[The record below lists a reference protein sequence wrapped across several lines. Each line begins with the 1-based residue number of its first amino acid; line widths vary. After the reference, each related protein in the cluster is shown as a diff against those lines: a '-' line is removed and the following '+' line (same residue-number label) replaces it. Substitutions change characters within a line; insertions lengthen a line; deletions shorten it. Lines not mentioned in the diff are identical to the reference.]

1 MIYALAVVALV
12 PASLLTIAGG
22 ALFGVLRGASFAVV
36 GATLGSVTAFLL
48 SRHIARRA
56 IGRRLAQMPRFGAI
70 DRAVS
75 MQGLR
80 VVLLLRLSPIV
91 PFNVLN
97 YALGLT
103 AISLRD
109 FLLASAGMI
118 PGAFMYAYCGKIA
131 GIALALAGKTQV
143 PRDASYYGLLLAGL
157 AATIA
162 AATVVTRTAQRAL
175 GDV

>member
-1 MIYALAVVALV
+1 VIYAIAVAALV

-22 ALFGVLRGASFAVV
+22 ALFGVLRGALYAVI
-36 GATLGSVTAFLL
+36 GAVLGSATAFLL
-48 SRHIARRA
+48 SRHVARRA
-56 IGRRLAQMPRFGAI
+56 VAQWLVRMPRFGTI

-75 MQGLR
+75 TQGLR

-103 AISLRD
+103 TISLRD

-131 GIALALAGKTQV
+131 GIALALAGKAQV
-143 PRDASYYGLLLAGL
+143 PRNASYYAFLMAGL
-157 AATIA
+157 VATIA
-162 AATVVTRTAQRAL
+162 ATAVATRTAQRAL

>member
-1 MIYALAVVALV
+1 M

-22 ALFGVLRGASFAVV
+22 ALFGVLRGASYAVL
-36 GATLGSVTAFLL
+36 GAMLGRRPRFVAVS
-48 SRHIARRA
+48 ARRA
-56 IGRRLAQMPRFGAI
+56 VAHWLAMAALRTI

-75 MQGLR
+75 AEGLR

-103 AISLRD
+103 TIPLRD
-109 FLLASAGMI
+109 FLFASAGML
-118 PGAFMYAYCGKIA
+118 PGALMYAYCGKVA
-131 GIALALAGKTQV
+131 GLALALAGEAQV
-143 PRDASYYGLLLAGL
+143 PRNASYYAFLVAGL
-157 AATIA
+157 VATIV
-162 AATVVTRTAQRAL
+162 ATAVVTRTARKAL